1 MHRQDIFHE
10 ELDETQFVVV
20 NIDVFSCK
28 LKLNLEKFGLGQKKM
43 VYNFER
49 RCNL

>member
-28 LKLNLEKFGLGQKKM
+28 LKLNLEKFGLGQKK
-43 VYNFER
+43 NG
-49 RCNL
+49 L